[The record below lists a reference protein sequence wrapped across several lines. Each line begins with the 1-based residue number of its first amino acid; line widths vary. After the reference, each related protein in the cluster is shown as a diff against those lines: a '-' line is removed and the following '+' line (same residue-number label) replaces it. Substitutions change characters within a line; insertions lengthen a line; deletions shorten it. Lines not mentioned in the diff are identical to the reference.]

1 MIVDMIT
8 DLWERG
14 CERLAAELPEQQY
27 NTWIRPLP
35 PAEVTPAGDG
45 LRVGLRVPNRFKLDW
60 IRMQYGARIESALS
74 ELAGQPV
81 RLELSL
87 LPREPE
93 QRFAVAGSHA
103 VQSTARVIAPGAV
116 SLGAML
122 DPRLVQSQPPV
133 SAAEPPLAAAGPA
146 TLFPVQPAD
155 AASPVAG
162 RPGAARRSTGR
173 SSGVTGRPRVGTAT
187 AQAGSAAA
195 SVVSAAAA
203 AQVQAPPPST
213 LVAAPVAAPRSP
225 GIVAGALGN
234 SAGAPINQVGR
245 LNPALT
251 FETLVPGRANQ
262 MARTAALHVVGAPGQ
277 MYNPLFIYGGVG
289 LGKTHLIHAV
299 GNALLRDN
307 PGARVLYL
315 HAEQF
320 ISDVVKN
327 YQRKTFDELKAKYHS
342 LDLLLIDD
350 VQFFAGKDRTQEEF
364 FNAFEALLAK
374 RAHIIMTSDTYPKG
388 LVDIDERLT
397 SRFDAGLTVAIEP
410 PELEMRVAILLKK
423 AQAEGA
429 GMPEDVAFF
438 VAKNVR
444 ANVRELE
451 GALRKVLAYAKF
463 SHKEISINLARE
475 ALKDLLSIQNRQ
487 ISVENIQKTVADFYK
502 IKIADMYSKKRPVSI
517 ARPRQ
522 IAMYLAKEMTQKSLP
537 EIGELFGGRDH
548 TTVLHAVRKIGG
560 ERQKNTELNQQ
571 LHVLEQTLK
580 G

>member
-1 MIVDMIT
+1 MPPLTRQVFHNHNMSA
-8 DLWERG
+8 DLWQRG
-14 CERLAAELPEQQY
+14 CERLAAELPEQQF

-35 PAEVTPAGDG
+35 AADVTEQGDAGA
-45 LRVGLRVPNRFKLDW
+45 VVTVRVPNRFKLDW
-60 IRMQYGARIESALS
+60 IRNQYAGRIEAVLS
-74 ELAGQPV
+74 EIAGKPV
-81 RLELSL
+81 RLDITLA
-87 LPREPE
+87 PRDIPAE
-93 QRFAVAGSHA
+93 
-103 VQSTARVIAPGAV
+103 STAVGTLRPIGAFVPRAAPQA
-116 SLGAML
+116 AM
-122 DPRLVQSQPPV
+122 
-133 SAAEPPLAAAGPA
+133 AANGERRRS
-146 TLFPVQPAD
+146 VD
-155 AASPVAG
+155 ASPGVYS
-162 RPGAARRSTGR
+162 PNVSVLPSRS
-173 SSGVTGRPRVGTAT
+173 
-187 AQAGSAAA
+187 
-195 SVVSAAAA
+195 
-203 AQVQAPPPST
+203 
-213 LVAAPVAAPRSP
+213 
-225 GIVAGALGN
+225 
-234 SAGAPINQVGR
+234 R
-245 LNPALT
+245 LNTSLS
-251 FETLVPGRANQ
+251 FNTLVPGRANQ
-262 MARTAALHVVGAPGQ
+262 MARTAALHVAGAPGQ

-299 GNALLRDN
+299 GNALLADK
-307 PGARVLYL
+307 PDARVLYL

-320 ISDVVKN
+320 ITDVVKN

-350 VQFFAGKDRTQEEF
+350 VQFFAGKERTQEEF

-410 PELEMRVAILLKK
+410 PELEMRVAILMRK
-423 AQAEGA
+423 AELEATV
-429 GMPEDVAFF
+429 MPEDVAFF

-451 GALRKVLAYAKF
+451 GALRKILAYSRF
-463 SHKEISINLARE
+463 SQKEINIALARE

-487 ISVENIQKTVADFYK
+487 IGVENIQKTVADFYK
-502 IKIADMYSKKRPVSI
+502 IKIADMYSKKRPASI

-548 TTVLHAVRKIGG
+548 TTVLHAVRKISA

>member
-1 MIVDMIT
+1 MTI

-14 CERLAAELPEQQY
+14 CERLAAELPEQQF

-35 PAEVTPAGDG
+35 PADVSEEGEG
-45 LRVGLRVPNRFKLDW
+45 YLVGLRVPNRFKLDW
-60 IRMQYGARIESALS
+60 IRTQYSARIETALT
-74 ELAGQPV
+74 ELAGRPV
-81 RLELSL
+81 RLSLSL
-87 LPREPE
+87 QPRE
-93 QRFAVAGSHA
+93 
-103 VQSTARVIAPGAV
+103 
-116 SLGAML
+116 
-122 DPRLVQSQPPV
+122 
-133 SAAEPPLAAAGPA
+133 
-146 TLFPVQPAD
+146 
-155 AASPVAG
+155 
-162 RPGAARRSTGR
+162 
-173 SSGVTGRPRVGTAT
+173 
-187 AQAGSAAA
+187 AA
-195 SVVSAAAA
+195 SVVTATSASALSSVATS
-203 AQVQAPPPST
+203 PSAGPSS
-213 LVAAPVAAPRSP
+213 VAAPVRAPSEASARAAADS
-225 GIVAGALGN
+225 L
-234 SAGAPINQVGR
+234 APASSRGR
-245 LNPALT
+245 LNAALT
-251 FETLVPGRANQ
+251 FDALVPGRANQ
-262 MARTAALHVVGAPGQ
+262 MARTAALHVVGAPGR

-299 GNALLRDN
+299 GNALLKDN
-307 PGARVLYL
+307 PDAKVLYL

-320 ISDVVKN
+320 ISDVVRN

-350 VQFFAGKDRTQEEF
+350 VQFFAGKERTQEEF

-410 PELEMRVAILLKK
+410 PELEMRVAILIRK
-423 AQAEGA
+423 AEAEGTT
-429 GMPEDVAFF
+429 MPEDVAFF
-438 VAKNVR
+438 IAKNVR

-451 GALRKVLAYAKF
+451 GALRKVLAYSRF
-463 SHKEISINLARE
+463 SHKEINIALARD

-502 IKIADMYSKKRPVSI
+502 IKIGDMYSKKRPASI

-522 IAMYLAKEMTQKSLP
+522 IAMYIAKELTQKSLP

-560 ERQKNTELNQQ
+560 ERQKDTELNQQ

>member
-1 MIVDMIT
+1 MT
-8 DLWERG
+8 PDLWQRG
-14 CERLAAELPEQQY
+14 CERLASELPEQQF

-35 PAEVTPAGDG
+35 PAEVLPQDDDTM
-45 LRVGLRVPNRFKLDW
+45 RVALRVPNRFKLDW
-60 IRMQYGARIESALS
+60 IRSQYAGRIETVLS
-74 ELAGQPV
+74 DLAGLPV
-81 RLELSL
+81 RLDLQL
-87 LPREPE
+87 APRELPPV
-93 QRFAVAGSHA
+93 RPGPAA
-103 VQSTARVIAPGAV
+103 STSPAHDAAPG
-116 SLGAML
+116 
-122 DPRLVQSQPPV
+122 LVAA
-133 SAAEPPLAAAGPA
+133 SAATSIATLAAA
-146 TLFPVQPAD
+146 AD
-155 AASPVAG
+155 
-162 RPGAARRSTGR
+162 
-173 SSGVTGRPRVGTAT
+173 GTAT
-187 AQAGSAAA
+187 PPPAA
-195 SVVSAAAA
+195 S
-203 AQVQAPPPST
+203 
-213 LVAAPVAAPRSP
+213 RHK
-225 GIVAGALGN
+225 
-234 SAGAPINQVGR
+234 

-251 FETLVPGRANQ
+251 FDTLVAGRANQ
-262 MARTAALHVVGAPGQ
+262 MARTAALHVAGAPGA

-289 LGKTHLIHAV
+289 LGKTHLVHAV
-299 GNALLRDN
+299 GNALLKDRPD
-307 PGARVLYL
+307 ARVLYL

-320 ISDVVKN
+320 ISDVVRN
-327 YQRKTFDELKAKYHS
+327 YQRKTFDELKAKYHQ

-350 VQFFAGKDRTQEEF
+350 VQFFAGKERTQEEF

-410 PELEMRVAILLKK
+410 PELEMRVAILIQK
-423 AQAEGA
+423 ARVDGVE
-429 GMPEDVAFF
+429 MPEDVAFF

-451 GALRKVLAYAKF
+451 GALRKVLAYARF
-463 SHKEISINLARE
+463 THKDVNIALARE

-502 IKIADMYSKKRPVSI
+502 IKVADMYSKKRPASI

-522 IAMYLAKEMTQKSLP
+522 IAMFLAKEMTQKSLP

-560 ERQKNTELNQQ
+560 ERQKNSELNQQ